1 MTIQSFLPALS
12 SFAWPLSALALGLA
26 AMLIFRE
33 PIGTFIRRSHEWKAG
48 GFFSAKAKPSGSDSR
63 IIEQAIRKILET
75 SPGQDQADVDRLV
88 IRDAKGR
95 PRLLA
100 STVES
105 GAPFLALID
114 EDGEVRATL
123 AAGSAAEPG
132 DPDGIVMLMFR
143 GKGIAPHEMA
153 SFIGAERDGT
163 GAVGVR
169 DSSGGWKEMS

>member
-1 MTIQSFLPALS
+1 M
-12 SFAWPLSALALGLA
+12 
-26 AMLIFRE
+26 
-33 PIGTFIRRSHEWKAG
+33 
-48 GFFSAKAKPSGSDSR
+48 
-63 IIEQAIRKILET
+63 
-75 SPGQDQADVDRLV
+75 

-95 PRLLA
+95 PRILA

-123 AAGSAAEPG
+123 AAGSAA
-132 DPDGIVMLMFR
+132 DPADHEAIVMLMLR
-143 GKGIAPHEMA
+143 GKGTAPHRIA
-153 SFIGAERDGT
+153 SFIGAERDGS